1 MTAAR
6 RLGPT
11 LLLNALRPKRMVPQ
25 PDTAPALVTSTK
37 PGVGRLQSAGGAN
50 DKGGGR
56 HAVGRMRTFPPSRSC
71 AAAASRGAS
80 DRRPR

>member
-11 LLLNALRPKRMVPQ
+11 LLLNSLRPKRMVPQ
-25 PDTAPALVTSTK
+25 PDRAPACDLDEARR
-37 PGVGRLQSAGGAN
+37 GRLKSAGGAN

-56 HAVGRMRTFPPSRSC
+56 MLSAGADISPVSIVRR
-71 AAAASRGAS
+71 RGVP
-80 DRRPR
+80 RRFG

>member
-25 PDTAPALVTSTK
+25 PDTAPGL
-37 PGVGRLQSAGGAN
+37 
-50 DKGGGR
+50 
-56 HAVGRMRTFPPSRSC
+56 
-71 AAAASRGAS
+71 
-80 DRRPR
+80 

>member
-25 PDTAPALVTSTK
+25 PGK
-37 PGVGRLQSAGGAN
+37 
-50 DKGGGR
+50 
-56 HAVGRMRTFPPSRSC
+56 
-71 AAAASRGAS
+71 
-80 DRRPR
+80 RPRL

>member
-25 PDTAPALVTSTK
+25 PDTAPQLVTSTK
-37 PGVGRLQSAGGAN
+37 PGVGRLQSAG
-50 DKGGGR
+50 
-56 HAVGRMRTFPPSRSC
+56 
-71 AAAASRGAS
+71 
-80 DRRPR
+80 